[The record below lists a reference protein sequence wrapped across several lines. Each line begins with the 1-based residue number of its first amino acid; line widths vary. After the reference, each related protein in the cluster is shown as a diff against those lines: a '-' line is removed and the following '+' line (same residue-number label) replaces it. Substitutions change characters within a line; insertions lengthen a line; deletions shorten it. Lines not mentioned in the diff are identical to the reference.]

1 MRRRSIPNKSVTD
14 GSPNVFSL
22 PFTHLTGGKKIS
34 QSVHASHNSDSLLK
48 NPLEE
53 LICTGGE
60 YARTLPVTSAQINS
74 KEILRSQER
83 SRRKPKRR
91 EDAASAAPSGHGR
104 RPHRRFL
111 SSRFKFCPAAR
122 MSASHLTRQSRRRR
136 KRRMPCQ
143 SLPEAYNGSTQPL
156 RLRMAF

>member
-22 PFTHLTGGKKIS
+22 PFTHLTGGKKVS

-136 KRRMPCQ
+136 KRRMLCQ